1 MCDRIEYLEN
11 CENTA
16 ALCSNAA
23 VLAGYRKCWGG
34 NMPCQQG
41 QFGELRIDQF
51 MHDGALF
58 LIVFELVTDLRICM
72 HIAEVQ

>member
-1 MCDRIEYLEN
+1 
-11 CENTA
+11 
-16 ALCSNAA
+16 
-23 VLAGYRKCWGG
+23 VLGREHA
-34 NMPCQQG
+34 MSAG

-58 LIVFELVTDLRICM
+58 LIVFELVSDLRICV